1 MSSQITTT
9 RKVMLKH
16 LLIAILFLHYP
27 TFAKESLLIENV
39 TVVSSHL
46 QEPLQKAHVLISDG
60 RIKTVSSSK
69 IEKTFDV
76 QVIDGTALYLAP
88 GIMDSHVHVSSIP
101 GMGFG
106 VEPVAQKNDA
116 LAQEYYKQQPYS
128 FLYYG
133 ITQVVDP
140 NPGLEWK
147 KFTASEIHP
156 DYYRCE
162 VITSR
167 STFPL
172 VEKNDELSKSMFSYI
187 VEQDVAETAQ
197 NSPELIGKRIAES
210 GASCIKI
217 YFEDGYGDESQWPL
231 LSDDTLKRIR
241 KSASKHKLPL
251 VAHANALDMYQRA
264 IDAEV
269 DVIAHGLWNWGEF
282 SRETEVSKPMHG
294 VLNQLMSKS
303 TGYMPTQR
311 VIAGLGELMLHNSH
325 GVSEFSKVTPEELIE
340 WYKQPSAQW
349 FKEELR
355 TGFDGLPDEVI
366 ARIFLK
372 DRVGKGNKI
381 LKILTEADY
390 PLLLGSDFPG
400 SPSFSNQP
408 GLTTFL
414 EMKAMADAGVS
425 LAAILAAATI
435 NNARQ
440 FNIDEDYGTVEVG
453 KVANLLLLKQNPLTT
468 VDAWSNIHHI
478 ILHGEVFNRSDF
490 AADAMANKSLQR
502 TSR

>member
-1 MSSQITTT
+1 
-9 RKVMLKH
+9 MLKH
-16 LLIAILFLHYP
+16 MLTAILFLHYP
-27 TFAKESLLIENV
+27 TFAKESVLIENV

-46 QEPLQKAHVLISDG
+46 QEPLLKAHVLISDG

-106 VEPVAQKNDA
+106 VEPVAQKNEA
-116 LAQEYYKQQPYS
+116 LAEEYYKQQPYS

-187 VEQDVAETAQ
+187 VEQDVAETAL
-197 NSPELIGKRIAES
+197 NSPEQIGKRIAES

-217 YFEDGYGDESQWPL
+217 YFEDGYGDESHWPL

-241 KSASKHKLPL
+241 KSASQHKLPL

-282 SRETEVSKPMHG
+282 SRENEVSKSMHG

-303 TGYMPTQR
+303 TGYIR
-311 VIAGLGELMLHNSH
+311 H
-325 GVSEFSKVTPEELIE
+325 
-340 WYKQPSAQW
+340 SA
-349 FKEELR
+349 
-355 TGFDGLPDEVI
+355 P
-366 ARIFLK
+366 
-372 DRVGKGNKI
+372 N
-381 LKILTEADY
+381 
-390 PLLLGSDFPG
+390 
-400 SPSFSNQP
+400 
-408 GLTTFL
+408 
-414 EMKAMADAGVS
+414 
-425 LAAILAAATI
+425 
-435 NNARQ
+435 
-440 FNIDEDYGTVEVG
+440 
-453 KVANLLLLKQNPLTT
+453 
-468 VDAWSNIHHI
+468 
-478 ILHGEVFNRSDF
+478 
-490 AADAMANKSLQR
+490 
-502 TSR
+502 

>member
-1 MSSQITTT
+1 MRNHI
-9 RKVMLKH
+9 
-16 LLIAILFLHYP
+16 LIAILLLHYP
-27 TFAKESLLIENV
+27 AYAKDSLLIENV

-46 QEPLQKAHVLISDG
+46 QKPQQKADVLISDG
-60 RIKTVSSSK
+60 RIKTVSPSK

-106 VEPVAQKNDA
+106 VEPVAQKNGA
-116 LAQEYYKQQPYS
+116 LAEKYYKQQPYS

-133 ITQVVDP
+133 VTQVVDP
-140 NPGLEWK
+140 NPGLEWT
-147 KFTASEIHP
+147 KFTSSNVHP
-156 DYYRCE
+156 NYYRCE

-167 STFPL
+167 TTFPL
-172 VEKNDELSKSMFSYI
+172 VEKTDELSKSMFPYI
-187 VEQDVAETAQ
+187 IEQDVSETAM
-197 NSPELIGKRIAES
+197 NSPEQIVKRIADS
-210 GASCIKI
+210 GASCIKL
-217 YFEDGYGDESQWPL
+217 YFEDGYGDESLWPL

-241 KSASKHKLPL
+241 KSASQHKLPL

-264 IDAEV
+264 IDADV

-282 SRETEVSKPMHG
+282 SRETEVSKPMQG
-294 VLNQLMSKS
+294 VLNQLISKS
-303 TGYMPTQR
+303 IGYMPTQR
-311 VIAGLGELMLHNSH
+311 VIAGLGELMMQNSH
-325 GVSEFSKVTPEELIE
+325 VVPEFSKVTPNELLE

-355 TGFDGLPDEVI
+355 AGFDGLPDEVI

-372 DRVGKGNKI
+372 DRVNKGGKI
-381 LKILTEADY
+381 LQSLTEAGY

-400 SPSFSNQP
+400 SPSYSNQP

-425 LAAILAAATI
+425 LVAILSAATI

-440 FNIDEDYGTVEVG
+440 FNIDKDYGTVEVG

-468 VDAWSNIHHI
+468 VDAWSNIHQV
-478 ILHGEVFNRSDF
+478 ILHGEVFNREDF
-490 AADAMANKSLQR
+490 SADSIASKVLQP

>member
-1 MSSQITTT
+1 M
-9 RKVMLKH
+9 RKLM
-16 LLIAILFLHYP
+16 LIAVLSLHYP
-27 TFAKESLLIENV
+27 TFAKDSLPIENV

-46 QEPLQKAHVLISDG
+46 QAPLQKAHVLISDG
-60 RIKTVSSSK
+60 RIKAVSSSK
-69 IEKTFDV
+69 IEKTFDA

-106 VEPVAQKNDA
+106 VEPVAQKNRA
-116 LAQEYYKQQPYS
+116 IAEKYYKQQPYS

-133 ITQVVDP
+133 VTQVVDP
-140 NPGLEWK
+140 NPGLEWT
-147 KFTASEIHP
+147 KFTSSKVHP
-156 DYYRCE
+156 VYYRCE
-162 VITSR
+162 VITS
-167 STFPL
+167 STTFPL
-172 VEKNDELSKSMFSYI
+172 VEKTDELSKSMFSYI
-187 VEQDVAETAQ
+187 VEQDVAETII
-197 NSPELIGKRIAES
+197 NSPEQIVKRIAKS
-210 GASCIKI
+210 GASCIKL
-217 YFEDGYGDESQWPL
+217 YFEDGYGNESHWPL

-241 KSASKHKLPL
+241 KSASQYKLPL

-264 IDAEV
+264 IDTEV

-282 SRETEVSKPMHG
+282 SRETEVSKPMRG
-294 VLNQLMSKS
+294 VLNQLMSKGI
-303 TGYMPTQR
+303 GYMSTQR
-311 VIAGLGELMLHNSH
+311 VIAGLGELMLQNSH
-325 GVSEFSKVTPEELIE
+325 RVPEFSKVVPKALLE

-355 TGFDGLPDEVI
+355 AGFDGLPDEVI

-372 DRVGKGNKI
+372 DRVGKGDKI
-381 LKILTEADY
+381 LQTLAEANY

-414 EMKAMADAGVS
+414 EMKGMADAGVS
-425 LAAILAAATI
+425 LVAVLAAATI

-440 FNIDEDYGTVEVG
+440 FNIDRDYGTVEVG

-468 VDAWSNIHHI
+468 VDAWRNIHQV
-478 ILHGEVFNRSDF
+478 ILHGEVFNRADF
-490 AADAMANKSLQR
+490 AADSMVNKAWQL

>member
-1 MSSQITTT
+1 
-9 RKVMLKH
+9 
-16 LLIAILFLHYP
+16 
-27 TFAKESLLIENV
+27 
-39 TVVSSHL
+39 
-46 QEPLQKAHVLISDG
+46 
-60 RIKTVSSSK
+60 
-69 IEKTFDV
+69 
-76 QVIDGTALYLAP
+76 
-88 GIMDSHVHVSSIP
+88 
-101 GMGFG
+101 
-106 VEPVAQKNDA
+106 
-116 LAQEYYKQQPYS
+116 
-128 FLYYG
+128 
-133 ITQVVDP
+133 
-140 NPGLEWK
+140 
-147 KFTASEIHP
+147 
-156 DYYRCE
+156 
-162 VITSR
+162 
-167 STFPL
+167 
-172 VEKNDELSKSMFSYI
+172 MFSYI

-217 YFEDGYGDESQWPL
+217 YFEDGYGDESHWPL

-241 KSASKHKLPL
+241 KSASQHKLPL

-325 GVSEFSKVTPEELIE
+325 SVSEFSKVTPEELIE

-355 TGFDGLPDEVI
+355 AGFDGLPDEVI

-425 LAAILAAATI
+425 LTAILAAATI

-490 AADAMANKSLQR
+490 AADTMANKSLQR

>member
-1 MSSQITTT
+1 MRSYIIII
-9 RKVMLKH
+9 V
-16 LLIAILFLHYP
+16 LILSHP
-27 TFAKESLLIENV
+27 VFAQDSLLIENV
-39 TVVSSHL
+39 TIVSSHL
-46 QEPLQKAHVLISDG
+46 QMPLKNVNVLISEG
-60 RIKTVSSSK
+60 RIKEISSSK
-69 IEKTFDV
+69 IVLPSVGK
-76 QVIDGTALYLAP
+76 ILDGQELYLAP
-88 GIMDSHVHVSSIP
+88 GIMDSHVHVSSVP

-106 VEPVAQKNDA
+106 VEPVAQRNGTLSEK
-116 LAQEYYKQQPYS
+116 YYRQQPYS

-133 ITQVVDP
+133 VTQVLDP
-140 NPGLEWK
+140 NPGLQWP
-147 KFTASEIHP
+147 KFTSSPVHP

-162 VITSR
+162 VITSID
-167 STFPL
+167 TFPM
-172 VEKNDELSKSMFSYI
+172 VEKTDPLSKTMFSYI
-187 VEQDVAETAQ
+187 VEEGVADTTV
-197 NSPELIGKRIAES
+197 NSPEQIIERISAS
-210 GASCIKI
+210 GASCIKV

-241 KSASKHKLPL
+241 ESALQHKLPL

-264 IDAEV
+264 IDADV

-282 SRETEVSKPMHG
+282 SRETEVSKTMHG
-294 VLNQLMSKS
+294 VLNQLMNKS
-303 TGYMPTQR
+303 IGYMPTQR

-325 GVSEFSKVTPEELIE
+325 GVPEFSKVTPKELLE

-355 TGFDGLPDEVI
+355 AGFDGLPDEVI

-372 DRVGKGNKI
+372 DRMGKGDKI
-381 LKILTEADY
+381 LQTLTEAGY

-425 LAAILAAATI
+425 LVAILAAATS

-440 FNIDEDYGTVEVG
+440 FNIDKDYGTVEVG

-468 VDAWSNIHHI
+468 VDAWSNIHQV
-478 ILHGEVFNRSDF
+478 ILHGEVFNRADF
-490 AADAMANKSLQR
+490 AADTMANKALQR

>member
-16 LLIAILFLHYP
+16 MLTAILFLHYP
-27 TFAKESLLIENV
+27 TFAKESVLIENV

-46 QEPLQKAHVLISDG
+46 QEPLLKAHVLISDG

-106 VEPVAQKNDA
+106 VEPVAQKNEA
-116 LAQEYYKQQPYS
+116 LAEEYYKQQPYS

-197 NSPELIGKRIAES
+197 NSPEQIGKRIAES

-217 YFEDGYGDESQWPL
+217 YFEDGYGDESHWPL

-241 KSASKHKLPL
+241 KSASQHKLPL
-251 VAHANALDMYQRA
+251 VAHVNALDMYRRA

-282 SRETEVSKPMHG
+282 SRENEVSKSMHG

-303 TGYMPTQR
+303 TGYMTTQR

-325 GVSEFSKVTPEELIE
+325 GVSEYSKVTPEELIE

-355 TGFDGLPDEVI
+355 AGFDGLPDEVI

-425 LAAILAAATI
+425 LAAILSAATI

-453 KVANLLLLKQNPLTT
+453 KVANLLLLEQNPLNT

-490 AADAMANKSLQR
+490 AADTIANKSLQR

>member
-1 MSSQITTT
+1 M
-9 RKVMLKH
+9 RKH
-16 LLIAILFLHYP
+16 ILIAILFLHYP
-27 TFAKESLLIENV
+27 TFAKESVLIENV

-46 QEPLQKAHVLISDG
+46 QGPLQKAHVLISDG
-60 RIKTVSSSK
+60 RIKTVSSSNIK
-69 IEKTFDV
+69 KTVDT
-76 QVIDGTALYLAP
+76 QVIDGTTLYLAP

-106 VEPVAQKNDA
+106 VEPAAQKNGA
-116 LAQEYYKQQPYS
+116 LAEDYYKQQPYS

-140 NPGLEWK
+140 NPGLEWT
-147 KFTASEIHP
+147 KFTSSKVHP

-162 VITSR
+162 VITAR

-187 VEQDVAETAQ
+187 VEQDVAETAL
-197 NSPELIGKRIAES
+197 NSPEQIVKRIAES
-210 GASCIKI
+210 GASCIKV

-241 KSASKHKLPL
+241 KSALPHKLPL
-251 VAHANALDMYQRA
+251 VAHANALDMYQRG

-282 SRETEVSKPMHG
+282 WRETEVSKPMHG
-294 VLNQLMSKS
+294 VINQLMSKS
-303 TGYMPTQR
+303 IGYMPTQR

-325 GVSEFSKVTPEELIE
+325 GIPEFSKVTPKELLE

-355 TGFDGLPDEVI
+355 AGFDGLPDEVI

-372 DRVGKGNKI
+372 DRMGKGNKI
-381 LKILTEADY
+381 LQTLTEAGY

-425 LAAILAAATI
+425 LVAILAAATI

-468 VDAWSNIHHI
+468 VDAWSNIHQV
-478 ILHGEVFNRSDF
+478 ILHGEVFDRTDF
-490 AADAMANKSLQR
+490 AADTMANKALQR

>member
-1 MSSQITTT
+1 
-9 RKVMLKH
+9 MLKH
-16 LLIAILFLHYP
+16 MLTAILFLHYP
-27 TFAKESLLIENV
+27 TFAKESVLIENV

-46 QEPLQKAHVLISDG
+46 HEPLQKAHVLISDG
-60 RIKTVSSSK
+60 RIKTVSLSK

-116 LAQEYYKQQPYS
+116 LAEEYYKQQPYS

-140 NPGLEWK
+140 TPGLEWK

-197 NSPELIGKRIAES
+197 NSPEQIGKRIAES

-217 YFEDGYGDESQWPL
+217 YFEDGYGDESHWPL

-241 KSASKHKLPL
+241 KSASQHKLPL

-282 SRETEVSKPMHG
+282 SRETEVSKSMHG

-303 TGYMPTQR
+303 TGYMTTQR

-325 GVSEFSKVTPEELIE
+325 GVSEYSKVTPEELIE

-355 TGFDGLPDEVI
+355 AGFDGLPDEVI

-425 LAAILAAATI
+425 LTAILSAATI

-453 KVANLLLLKQNPLTT
+453 KVANLLLLEQNPLNT

-490 AADAMANKSLQR
+490 AADAMAKKSLQR